1 MCKLRDRSTWWVP
14 THLLRVSIASTHD
27 YFKIW
32 VFRNWFKV
40 YFENTLYIW
49 GMFEVLALGNMES
62 WKVFK
67 TGITIL
73 DELLRLCLSQFLC
86 LWNGM
91 MPLKRGYTSRGL
103 KAVPCMQWTLC
114 WLLELT
120 LSSSFTLHHEGLS
133 WHRESKNAGQERG
146 LRQAWRLHDA
156 GGGGFFLKWR
166 LDTVCFI
173 LGVCCFIT
181 PVFYL
186 INTPVLPAGSAASQD
201 DWWGSWGL
209 KKLWCASKS
218 YF

>member
-1 MCKLRDRSTWWVP
+1 
-14 THLLRVSIASTHD
+14 
-27 YFKIW
+27 
-32 VFRNWFKV
+32 
-40 YFENTLYIW
+40 
-49 GMFEVLALGNMES
+49 MES

-120 LSSSFTLHHEGLS
+120 LSSSFTLHHEGLP